1 MADLVIKNLHARTES
16 AEILTG
22 VNLTVRSGEV
32 HALMGPNG
40 SGKSTLSHV
49 LMGRPGYT
57 VTQGE
62 ITLDGQNLVGLETW
76 ERAKLGLFLVLQ
88 YPVEIEGVSV
98 SKIIEASQLLQ
109 NNDLDEV
116 LTHAS
121 QEAEHL
127 GIPLDHLDRGVNLD
141 MSGGEKKRLETLQLV
156 TLKPSIAVLDELD
169 SGLDV
174 DGLRVVSNRVERL
187 TEEDGLG
194 VLVITHYSRL
204 LEELK
209 PDYVHVFVEGKIVAS
224 GDSSLA
230 DELESDGYE
239 KWTPSTETSV
249 TLGGLS

>member
-1 MADLVIKNLHARTES
+1 MADLVIKNLHARTQS

-62 ITLDGQNLVGLETW
+62 ITLDGANLVGLETW

-88 YPVEIEGVSV
+88 YPVEIEGVSA
-98 SKIIEASQLLQ
+98 SNIIEASQLSQ
-109 NNDLDEV
+109 NDDFDEV
-116 LTHAS
+116 LRHAS
-121 QEAEHL
+121 QEAENL

-156 TLKPSIAVLDELD
+156 TLKPSMAVLDELD

-224 GDSSLA
+224 GDASLA

>member
-1 MADLVIKNLHARTES
+1 MADLVIKDLHARTQS

-62 ITLDGQNLVGLETW
+62 ITLDGENLAGLETW

-88 YPVEIEGVSV
+88 YPVEIEGVSATN
-98 SKIIEASQLLQ
+98 IIEASQLSQ
-109 NNDLDEV
+109 SDDFDEV
-116 LTHAS
+116 LRHAS
-121 QEAEHL
+121 QEAENL

-209 PDYVHVFVEGKIVAS
+209 PDYVHVFVDGKIVAS

>member
-1 MADLVIKNLHARTES
+1 MADLVIKNLHARTQS

-62 ITLDGQNLVGLETW
+62 ITLDGENLVGLETW

-88 YPVEIEGVSV
+88 YPVEIEGVSATN
-98 SKIIEASQLLQ
+98 IIEASQLSQ
-109 NNDLDEV
+109 SDDFDEV
-116 LTHAS
+116 LRHAS
-121 QEAEHL
+121 QEAENL

-156 TLKPSIAVLDELD
+156 SLKPSIAVLDELD

-204 LEELK
+204 LEELE
-209 PDYVHVFVEGKIVAS
+209 PDYVHVFVDGKIVAS

>member
-1 MADLVIKNLHARTES
+1 MADLVIKNLHARTQS

-62 ITLDGQNLVGLETW
+62 ITLDGANLVGLETW

-88 YPVEIEGVSV
+88 YPVEIEGVSA
-98 SKIIEASQLLQ
+98 SNIIEASQLSQ
-109 NNDLDEV
+109 NDDFDEV
-116 LTHAS
+116 LRHAS

-224 GDSSLA
+224 GDASLA

>member
-1 MADLVIKNLHARTES
+1 
-16 AEILTG
+16 
-22 VNLTVRSGEV
+22 
-32 HALMGPNG
+32 MGPNG

-62 ITLDGQNLVGLETW
+62 ITLDGESLLGLETW

-88 YPVEIEGVSV
+88 YPVEIEGVSA
-98 SKIIEASQLLQ
+98 SKIIEASQLSQ
-109 NNDLDEV
+109 NDDLDEV
-116 LTHAS
+116 LRHAS
-121 QEAEHL
+121 QEAENL

-156 TLKPSIAVLDELD
+156 TLNSSIAVLDELD

-174 DGLRVVSNRVERL
+174 DGLRVVSNRVQRL

>member
-1 MADLVIKNLHARTES
+1 MADLVIKNLHARTQS

-62 ITLDGQNLVGLETW
+62 ITLDGANLVGLETW

-88 YPVEIEGVSV
+88 YPVEIEGVSATN
-98 SKIIEASQLLQ
+98 IIEASQLSQ
-109 NNDLDEV
+109 SDDFDEV
-116 LTHAS
+116 LRHAS
-121 QEAEHL
+121 QEAENL

-204 LEELK
+204 LEELE
-209 PDYVHVFVEGKIVAS
+209 PDYVHVFVDGKIVAS

>member
-1 MADLVIKNLHARTES
+1 MADLVIKNLHARTDS

-88 YPVEIEGVSV
+88 YPVEIEGVSA
-98 SKIIEASQLLQ
+98 SKIIEASQLLP

>member
-16 AEILTG
+16 AEILSG

-62 ITLDGQNLVGLETW
+62 ITLDGANLVGLETW
-76 ERAKLGLFLVLQ
+76 ERANLGLFLVLQ
-88 YPVEIEGVSV
+88 YPVEIEGVSA
-98 SKIIEASQLLQ
+98 SNIIEASQLSQ
-109 NNDLDEV
+109 NDDFDEV
-116 LTHAS
+116 LRHVS
-121 QEAEHL
+121 QEAENL

-204 LEELK
+204 LEELE
-209 PDYVHVFVEGKIVAS
+209 PDYVHVFVDGKIVAS

>member
-1 MADLVIKNLHARTES
+1 MADLVIKNLHARTQS

-57 VTQGE
+57 VTEGE
-62 ITLDGQNLVGLETW
+62 ITLDGENLVGLETW

-88 YPVEIEGVSV
+88 YPVEIEGVSATN
-98 SKIIEASQLLQ
+98 IIEASQLSQ
-109 NNDLDEV
+109 SDDFDEV
-116 LTHAS
+116 LRHAS
-121 QEAEHL
+121 QEAENL

-204 LEELK
+204 LEELE
-209 PDYVHVFVEGKIVAS
+209 PDYVHVFVDGKIVAS

>member
-1 MADLVIKNLHARTES
+1 MADLVIKNLHARTQS

-62 ITLDGQNLVGLETW
+62 ITLDGENLVGLETW

-88 YPVEIEGVSV
+88 YPVEIEGVSAAN
-98 SKIIEASQLLQ
+98 IIEASQLSQ
-109 NNDLDEV
+109 SDDFDEV
-116 LTHAS
+116 LRHAS
-121 QEAEHL
+121 QEAENL

-204 LEELK
+204 LEELE
-209 PDYVHVFVEGKIVAS
+209 PDYVHVFVDGKIVAS

-239 KWTPSTETSV
+239 KWTPSAETSV

>member
-1 MADLVIKNLHARTES
+1 MADLVIKNLHARTQS

-62 ITLDGQNLVGLETW
+62 ITLDGENLVGLETW

-88 YPVEIEGVSV
+88 YPVEIEGVSATD
-98 SKIIEASQLLQ
+98 IIEASQLSES
-109 NNDLDEV
+109 DDFDEV
-116 LTHAS
+116 LRHAS
-121 QEAEHL
+121 QEAENL

-204 LEELK
+204 LEELE
-209 PDYVHVFVEGKIVAS
+209 PDYVHVFVDGKIVAS

>member
-1 MADLVIKNLHARTES
+1 MADLVIKNLHARTQS

-62 ITLDGQNLVGLETW
+62 ITLDGENLVGLETW

-88 YPVEIEGVSV
+88 YPVEIEGVSATN
-98 SKIIEASQLLQ
+98 IIEASQLSQ
-109 NNDLDEV
+109 SDDFDEV
-116 LTHAS
+116 LRQAS
-121 QEAEHL
+121 QEAENL

-141 MSGGEKKRLETLQLV
+141 MSGGETKRLETLQLV
-156 TLKPSIAVLDELD
+156 TLNPSIAVLDELD

>member
-1 MADLVIKNLHARTES
+1 MADLVIKNLHARTQS

-62 ITLDGQNLVGLETW
+62 ITLDGANLVGLETW

-88 YPVEIEGVSV
+88 YPVEIEGVSA
-98 SKIIEASQLLQ
+98 SNIIEASQLSK
-109 NNDLDEV
+109 NDDFDEV
-116 LTHAS
+116 LRHAS
-121 QEAEHL
+121 QEAENL

-204 LEELK
+204 LEELE
-209 PDYVHVFVEGKIVAS
+209 PDYVHVFVDGKIVAS

>member
-1 MADLVIKNLHARTES
+1 MADLVIKNLHARTQS
-16 AEILTG
+16 AEILSG

-62 ITLDGQNLVGLETW
+62 ITLDGENLVGLETW

-88 YPVEIEGVSV
+88 YPVEIEGVSATN
-98 SKIIEASQLLQ
+98 IIEASQLSQ
-109 NNDLDEV
+109 SDDFDEV
-116 LTHAS
+116 LRQAS
-121 QEAEHL
+121 QEAENL

-204 LEELK
+204 LEELE
-209 PDYVHVFVEGKIVAS
+209 PDYVHVFVDGKIVAS

>member
-1 MADLVIKNLHARTES
+1 MADLVIKNLHARTQS

-62 ITLDGQNLVGLETW
+62 ITLDGENLLGLETW

-88 YPVEIEGVSV
+88 YPVEIEGVSATN
-98 SKIIEASQLLQ
+98 IIEASQLSQ
-109 NNDLDEV
+109 SDDFDEV
-116 LTHAS
+116 LRHAS
-121 QEAEHL
+121 QEAENL

-204 LEELK
+204 LEELE
-209 PDYVHVFVEGKIVAS
+209 PDYVHVFVDGKIVAS

>member
-109 NNDLDEV
+109 DNDLDEV

>member
-62 ITLDGQNLVGLETW
+62 ITLDGESLLGLETW

-88 YPVEIEGVSV
+88 YPVEIEGVSA

-109 NNDLDEV
+109 NNDLEEV

>member
-1 MADLVIKNLHARTES
+1 MADLVIKNLHARTQS
-16 AEILTG
+16 AEILSG

-62 ITLDGQNLVGLETW
+62 ITLDGENLVGLETW

-88 YPVEIEGVSV
+88 YPVEIEGVSATN
-98 SKIIEASQLLQ
+98 IIEASQLSQ
-109 NNDLDEV
+109 SDDFDEV
-116 LTHAS
+116 LRQAS
-121 QEAEHL
+121 QEAENL

>member
-1 MADLVIKNLHARTES
+1 MADLVIKNLHARTQS

-62 ITLDGQNLVGLETW
+62 ITLDGENLVGLETW

-88 YPVEIEGVSV
+88 YPVEIEGVSATN
-98 SKIIEASQLLQ
+98 IIEASQLSQ
-109 NNDLDEV
+109 SDDFDEV
-116 LTHAS
+116 LRHAS
-121 QEAEHL
+121 QEAENL

-204 LEELK
+204 LEELE

>member
-1 MADLVIKNLHARTES
+1 MADLVIKNLHARTQS

-62 ITLDGQNLVGLETW
+62 ITLDGANLVGLETW

-88 YPVEIEGVSV
+88 YPVEIEGVSA
-98 SKIIEASQLLQ
+98 SNIIEASQLSQ
-109 NNDLDEV
+109 NDDFDEV
-116 LTHAS
+116 LRHAS
-121 QEAEHL
+121 QEAENL

-224 GDSSLA
+224 GDASLA

>member
-1 MADLVIKNLHARTES
+1 MADLVIKDLHARTQS

-62 ITLDGQNLVGLETW
+62 ITLDGANLVGLETW
-76 ERAKLGLFLVLQ
+76 ERANLGLFLVLQ
-88 YPVEIEGVSV
+88 YPVEIEGVSA
-98 SKIIEASQLLQ
+98 SNIIEASQLSQ
-109 NNDLDEV
+109 NDDFDEV
-116 LTHAS
+116 LRHVS
-121 QEAEHL
+121 QEAENL

-209 PDYVHVFVEGKIVAS
+209 PDFVHVFVEGKIVAS

-249 TLGGLS
+249 SLGGLS

>member
-1 MADLVIKNLHARTES
+1 MADLVIKNLHARTQS

-62 ITLDGQNLVGLETW
+62 ITLDGENLVGLETW

-88 YPVEIEGVSV
+88 YPVEIEGVSATN
-98 SKIIEASQLLQ
+98 IIEASQLSQ
-109 NNDLDEV
+109 SDDFDEV
-116 LTHAS
+116 LRHAS
-121 QEAEHL
+121 QEAENL

-204 LEELK
+204 LEELE
-209 PDYVHVFVEGKIVAS
+209 PDYVHVFVDGKIVAS

>member
-1 MADLVIKNLHARTES
+1 MADLVIKNLHARTQS

-62 ITLDGQNLVGLETW
+62 MPLDGENLLGLETW

-88 YPVEIEGVSV
+88 YPVEIEGVSA
-98 SKIIEASQLLQ
+98 SKIIEASQLSQ
-109 NNDLDEV
+109 NDALDE
-116 LTHAS
+116 LLRNAG
-121 QEAEHL
+121 QEAENL

>member
-1 MADLVIKNLHARTES
+1 MADLVIKNLHARTQS

-62 ITLDGQNLVGLETW
+62 ITLDGANLVGLETW
-76 ERAKLGLFLVLQ
+76 ERANLGLFLVLQ
-88 YPVEIEGVSV
+88 YPVEIEGVSATN
-98 SKIIEASQLLQ
+98 ILEASQLSQ
-109 NNDLDEV
+109 SDDFDEV
-116 LTHAS
+116 LRQAS
-121 QEAEHL
+121 QEAENL

-209 PDYVHVFVEGKIVAS
+209 PDFVHVFVEGKIVAS

-249 TLGGLS
+249 SLGGLS

>member
-62 ITLDGQNLVGLETW
+62 ITLDGESLLGLETW

-88 YPVEIEGVSV
+88 YPVEIEGVSA

>member
-16 AEILTG
+16 AEILSG

-62 ITLDGQNLVGLETW
+62 VTLDGENLLGLETW
-76 ERAKLGLFLVLQ
+76 ERAKLGLFLLLQ
-88 YPVEIEGVSV
+88 YPVEIEGVSA
-98 SKIIEASQLLQ
+98 SKIIEASQLSQ
-109 NNDLDEV
+109 NDDLDE
-116 LTHAS
+116 LLRNAG
-121 QEAEHL
+121 QEAENL

-204 LEELK
+204 LEEL
-209 PDYVHVFVEGKIVAS
+209 
-224 GDSSLA
+224 
-230 DELESDGYE
+230 
-239 KWTPSTETSV
+239 
-249 TLGGLS
+249 

>member
-1 MADLVIKNLHARTES
+1 MADLVIKNLHARTQS

-62 ITLDGQNLVGLETW
+62 ITLDGANLVGLETW

-88 YPVEIEGVSV
+88 YPVEIEGVSA
-98 SKIIEASQLLQ
+98 SNIIEASQLSQ
-109 NNDLDEV
+109 NDDFDEV
-116 LTHAS
+116 LRHAS
-121 QEAEHL
+121 QEAENL

>member
-16 AEILTG
+16 AEILSG

-62 ITLDGQNLVGLETW
+62 ITLDGANLVGLETW
-76 ERAKLGLFLVLQ
+76 ERANLGLFLVLQ
-88 YPVEIEGVSV
+88 YPVEIEGVSA
-98 SKIIEASQLLQ
+98 SNIIEASQLSQ
-109 NNDLDEV
+109 NDDFDEV
-116 LTHAS
+116 LRHVS
-121 QEAEHL
+121 QEAENL
-127 GIPLDHLDRGVNLD
+127 GIPPDHLDRGVNLD

-209 PDYVHVFVEGKIVAS
+209 PDFVHVFVEGKIVAS

-249 TLGGLS
+249 SLGGLS